1 MNLLPKS
8 EVNFAKKD
16 YWDTF
21 FKNRNNKEFEW
32 YVVTICKWSPAPG
45 S

>member
-8 EVNFAKKD
+8 EVKFAEKD

-21 FKNRNNKEFEW
+21 FKNRDNKEFEW
-32 YVVTICKWSPAPG
+32 
-45 S
+45 